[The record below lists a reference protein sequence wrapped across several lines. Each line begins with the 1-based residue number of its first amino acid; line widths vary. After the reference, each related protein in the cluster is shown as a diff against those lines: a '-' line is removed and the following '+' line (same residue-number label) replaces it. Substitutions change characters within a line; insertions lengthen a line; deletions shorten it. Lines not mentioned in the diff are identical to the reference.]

1 MGTDSDADMERLIW
15 CIIEYTLIHFIVSKM
30 AAKAKSSTLNTEILL
45 TKLVDQ
51 LNRANE
57 KLGSMIELN
66 EKVLK
71 TQEELLRMVSGK
83 SRLGEE
89 PKLEPDA
96 MSLLSLP
103 MSLRKTVMVL
113 YKLEKATAE
122 DLAKETKRLRAVE
135 SASANQLVRMGYL
148 TKRREGREVYFCLE
162 SPIEMRK

>member
-1 MGTDSDADMERLIW
+1 
-15 CIIEYTLIHFIVSKM
+15 M
-30 AAKAKSSTLNTEILL
+30 AAKAKSSTLNTVALL
-45 TKLVDQ
+45 TRVVDE
-51 LNRANE
+51 LKRVNE
-57 KLGSMIELN
+57 KLSSIIELS

-71 TQEELLRMVSGK
+71 TQEELLQMVRRKSGT
-83 SRLGEE
+83 EE
-89 PKLEPDA
+89 ELRLEPDA

-148 TKRREGREVYFCLE
+148 RKRREGREVYFYLE
-162 SPIEMRK
+162 SPLGEMGM

>member
-1 MGTDSDADMERLIW
+1 MWIRKSYTL
-15 CIIEYTLIHFIVSKM
+15 CIIDYTTIHFTALNM
-30 AAKAKSSTLNTEILL
+30 GKAEKSTLKVELLL
-45 TKLVDQ
+45 TKLVDE
-51 LNRANE
+51 LNLVNQ
-57 KLGSMIELN
+57 KLGSLIELN
-66 EKVLK
+66 EKILK
-71 TQEELLRMVSGK
+71 TQEEFLRVGSGK
-83 SRLGEE
+83 THFGTEL
-89 PKLEPDA
+89 KLEPDA

-148 TKRREGREVYFCLE
+148 TKRREGREVYFYLE